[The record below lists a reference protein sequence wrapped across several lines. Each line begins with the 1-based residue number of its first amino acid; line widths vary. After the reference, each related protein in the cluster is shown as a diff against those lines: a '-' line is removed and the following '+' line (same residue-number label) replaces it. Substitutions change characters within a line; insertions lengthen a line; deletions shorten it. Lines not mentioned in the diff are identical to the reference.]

1 MNLNYSRVCLL
12 SFLISLTFFPDAA
25 AVTAET
31 AAVVVKT
38 VVLNKSALVDLE
50 NPARF
55 IMIADKDIIFVPD
68 PLKRK
73 ELLIS
78 GKKIGSTDL
87 VVWEENIDKPTFFEI
102 NVVGDANMIE
112 AKIRQYTPHDAIK
125 VQYAE
130 DTVILSGKVENEL
143 TKRKA
148 EEIAKAYAT
157 KVLNQITIDAPLQVL
172 LQVKVAQVDK
182 SSLKRLGTSTVVKGT
197 QAEGFSNSVGA
208 PNTATTTTTTGGTTT
223 TSSASMTPG
232 ISGNG
237 PGLGSFNPLD
247 AFQLGVSYFPG
258 GIGAVLQALSS
269 KGVAKVLAE
278 PNLLVKSGQ
287 EGNFFAGSKIP
298 YSVLV
303 SQAGAAN
310 IQINWEKVG
319 IRIVFKPEVLENGLI
334 HLKIDPAEVS
344 SIAGTLAA
352 NGYPT
357 IDTRDVRTSVE
368 LRSGESLVLAGLLQD
383 EEVKTMSKIP
393 ILGDIPILG
402 ALFRTTQNDIT
413 QKELVFVITPK
424 IMHPTPEGVATLLPT
439 ERELTLQEGKELEWM
454 PSWK

>member
-1 MNLNYSRVCLL
+1 
-12 SFLISLTFFPDAA
+12 
-25 AVTAET
+25 
-31 AAVVVKT
+31 
-38 VVLNKSALVDLE
+38 
-50 NPARF
+50 
-55 IMIADKDIIFVPD
+55 
-68 PLKRK
+68 
-73 ELLIS
+73 
-78 GKKIGSTDL
+78 
-87 VVWEENIDKPTFFEI
+87 
-102 NVVGDANMIE
+102 
-112 AKIRQYTPHDAIK
+112 
-125 VQYAE
+125 
-130 DTVILSGKVENEL
+130 
-143 TKRKA
+143 
-148 EEIAKAYAT
+148 
-157 KVLNQITIDAPLQVL
+157 
-172 LQVKVAQVDK
+172 
-182 SSLKRLGTSTVVKGT
+182 
-197 QAEGFSNSVGA
+197 
-208 PNTATTTTTTGGTTT
+208 
-223 TSSASMTPG
+223 
-232 ISGNG
+232 
-237 PGLGSFNPLD
+237 
-247 AFQLGVSYFPG
+247 LGVSYFPG